1 MTKIAA
7 LLPLM
12 MRLTRGVRR
21 DARSRPSKLRCITLL
36 CTAATVCTLVP
47 PAGPPALSDNLHG
60 DQHPP
65 VDIKVDGVPLFCRAD
80 STELT
85 VWLVGTVA
93 GFAYQV
99 LVQEWHADGW
109 VEQTS
114 ALVQSASNHSMAVTL
129 QLERVQPGSVSPG
142 GGQAPPASRRFNIEI
157 HDWHSGL
164 SLHETLV
171 GRKELVLPALS
182 MPGSCTQDGMQFAPW
197 ASAASG
203 PAVANRSCPKG
214 PSSTAQDLP
223 FGTRIKKRWMSPQC
237 QNFFARDKACMDS
250 TASGLGT
257 RAAAATRLSPQPRRW
272 LPQTCSREDLGLGGR
287 SHCCSTSSCWLGE
300 PLAWEIVVHH
310 RLKFVYVLN
319 RKAASQTLRWVLLE
333 VLGASMH
340 PPDGCNRSV
349 AWPRGWGEGYCTTL
363 DVTDEMLES
372 YFFFTFTRDPV
383 SKFYAGLFQALKHAM
398 INVHNMEFGTPN
410 CQARLREIAEDMLAT
425 NSIPDPHLVS
435 QAAVLSSPVVL
446 DADRPGLP
454 LDWPLGMIAFD
465 FIEAMDLLPD
475 SFPHLLRRIEDN
487 AQVAIPEAVKARAVA
502 SVRHKTNTANQSNC
516 PMCREVLSHIHACK
530 TPELDALI
538 RSVYA
543 QDLECGFGR
552 TPFVKKT

>member
-310 RLKFVYVLN
+310 RLKFVYVMN
-319 RKAASQTLRWVLLE
+319 RKAASQDPAVGSVGGARREHASPRCLQQESSVAEGMGGGLLHDPGRHRRDAGVVLLFHF
-333 VLGASMH
+333 H
-340 PPDGCNRSV
+340 P
-349 AWPRGWGEGYCTTL
+349 
-363 DVTDEMLES
+363 
-372 YFFFTFTRDPV
+372 
-383 SKFYAGLFQALKHAM
+383 
-398 INVHNMEFGTPN
+398 
-410 CQARLREIAEDMLAT
+410 
-425 NSIPDPHLVS
+425 
-435 QAAVLSSPVVL
+435 
-446 DADRPGLP
+446 
-454 LDWPLGMIAFD
+454 
-465 FIEAMDLLPD
+465 
-475 SFPHLLRRIEDN
+475 
-487 AQVAIPEAVKARAVA
+487 
-502 SVRHKTNTANQSNC
+502 
-516 PMCREVLSHIHACK
+516 
-530 TPELDALI
+530 
-538 RSVYA
+538 
-543 QDLECGFGR
+543 
-552 TPFVKKT
+552 

>member
-1 MTKIAA
+1 M
-7 LLPLM
+7 
-12 MRLTRGVRR
+12 
-21 DARSRPSKLRCITLL
+21 
-36 CTAATVCTLVP
+36 
-47 PAGPPALSDNLHG
+47 
-60 DQHPP
+60 
-65 VDIKVDGVPLFCRAD
+65 
-80 STELT
+80 
-85 VWLVGTVA
+85 
-93 GFAYQV
+93 
-99 LVQEWHADGW
+99 
-109 VEQTS
+109 
-114 ALVQSASNHSMAVTL
+114 
-129 QLERVQPGSVSPG
+129 
-142 GGQAPPASRRFNIEI
+142 
-157 HDWHSGL
+157 
-164 SLHETLV
+164 
-171 GRKELVLPALS
+171 
-182 MPGSCTQDGMQFAPW
+182 
-197 ASAASG
+197 
-203 PAVANRSCPKG
+203 
-214 PSSTAQDLP
+214 
-223 FGTRIKKRWMSPQC
+223 
-237 QNFFARDKACMDS
+237 
-250 TASGLGT
+250 
-257 RAAAATRLSPQPRRW
+257 
-272 LPQTCSREDLGLGGR
+272 
-287 SHCCSTSSCWLGE
+287 
-300 PLAWEIVVHH
+300 
-310 RLKFVYVLN
+310 
-319 RKAASQTLRWVLLE
+319 E

-340 PPDGCNRSV
+340 PPAACNRSP

-502 SVRHKTNTANQSNC
+502 SVRHKTNSANQSNC